1 MHVVWSYFVQGDG
14 LFPAKY
20 KLKDLNPGSTP
31 LDPFH
36 THFILVDNGT
46 VHKPG
51 VEIKL
56 RVNLEAEIAKQC
68 RLCIMD
74 VHFHV
79 HVYVIDIYK
88 MKHGEVAH
96 NYMIIIEKC
105 RLFGVTR

>member
-1 MHVVWSYFVQGDG
+1 MSFGFHFVQGDG

-20 KLKDLNPGSTP
+20 KTKDLSPGATP

-46 VHKPG
+46 VNKPG

-56 RVNLEAEIAKQC
+56 RVDLESEIAKQC
-68 RLCIMD
+68 MLFIN

-79 HVYVIDIYK
+79 HVRD
-88 MKHGEVAH
+88 E
-96 NYMIIIEKC
+96 E
-105 RLFGVTR
+105 